1 MQHLGELHRTEKLGQ
16 CVCPIK
22 ESQEKETKTQI
33 HKKST
38 DNQEDW
44 LKVIFEE
51 NSCSQITN
59 KKKPH
64 KTNTVY
70 SQKGLPE
77 IINRIQVKVFRRLP
91 MIL

>member
-38 DNQEDW
+38 DKQEDW

-77 IINRIQVKVFRRLP
+77 IINRFQKVTDDFV
-91 MIL
+91 M